1 MITSK
6 EIESCFDLVAARALS
21 LALPD
26 SAHQETRA
34 ALDVLRS
41 TLKQHLALVESKKP
55 KKEVKKAKLEV
66 VEPT

>member
-41 TLKQHLALVESKKP
+41 TLKQHLAMVETKKPRKELKKP
-55 KKEVKKAKLEV
+55 KLEV
-66 VEPT
+66 IEPK